1 MFVDKENFC
10 AGRYVWNRAL
20 AASDSD
26 KTNLCVMT
34 KVEYLSLASQKL
46 EEVMSSVEQCVQ
58 GKGFVHINI
67 ELTVDTRVKEE
78 GKLKV

>member
-34 KVEYLSLASQKL
+34 KVEYLSLTSQKL
-46 EEVMSSVEQCVQ
+46 EEVMSLVEQCMQ